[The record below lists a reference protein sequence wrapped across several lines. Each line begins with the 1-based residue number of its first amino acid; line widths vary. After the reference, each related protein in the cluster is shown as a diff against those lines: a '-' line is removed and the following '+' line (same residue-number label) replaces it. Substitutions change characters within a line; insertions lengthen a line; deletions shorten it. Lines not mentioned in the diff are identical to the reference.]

1 MSMRSLKLARTMK
14 INRISAIWIVPII
27 TLLIGVWMVYSH
39 FVDQGRTVTLI
50 ANDASGIVAGK
61 TVIKSR
67 SVDVGIVEAVTL
79 NDDYTEVVIQGRL
92 YKNMDS
98 LVKKD
103 SVFWIVQPQI
113 GKDGVSGLGTL
124 FSGVYIELLSGKA
137 KEAPKSETF
146 KLLNSPP
153 LLMPSDAGIRI
164 NLVSDQD
171 SVISKG
177 AAVLFRGFQVGSVET
192 SEFDIKSRNMK
203 YQLFIAKPYD
213 SLVTQNI
220 RFWKEGGID
229 LSLSARGASL
239 NVPSMTALLSGA
251 VSFDVPNG
259 SKLGDPAQPSS
270 TYTLYKDKTAI
281 QNSQYTEYTEFLLFF
296 NDSISGL
303 VEGAPVEYRGIRL
316 GTVSKVPFFSRK
328 IMQEDTVLSYNIP
341 VLVRIEP
348 GRLSD
353 LFEKPVDLANL
364 LIKEQENG
372 LRAAL
377 KSSNFLTGSLYV
389 DIDFY
394 PEYKNVYTNYPK
406 QEFGYDTLETVSVGL
421 SQLQAKLIQTLDNF
435 NSLPLNKTITDFN
448 ETMEKSQKL
457 LESLTAIV
465 NSKEMQ
471 NLPKDIKV
479 TVDSLNKT
487 LKSVQPG
494 STLHNQMN
502 ADLQKLEKVM
512 DELTPILETLN
523 DKSNSLIFAAPK
535 KEDPQPKA
543 KGK

>member
-79 NDDYTEVVIQGRL
+79 SDDYTEVVIQGRL

>member
-79 NDDYTEVVIQGRL
+79 SDDYTEVVIQGRL

-137 KEAPKSETF
+137 KEAPKSEIF

>member
-79 NDDYTEVVIQGRL
+79 SDDYTEVVIQGRL

-259 SKLGDPAQPSS
+259 SKLGDPALPSS